1 MSSSKEDSIALFSK
15 TRVKSYLI
23 RMIMIIVIII
33 LLVMV
38 LILKGYA
45 NLCEEDEDEYDP
57 INDIILL

>member
-15 TRVKSYLI
+15 TRVKSYLN
-23 RMIMIIVIII
+23 RMIMIIIII

-38 LILKGYA
+38 LIIKGYA

>member
-1 MSSSKEDSIALFSK
+1 
-15 TRVKSYLI
+15 
-23 RMIMIIVIII
+23 MIMIIIII

-38 LILKGYA
+38 LIIKGYA